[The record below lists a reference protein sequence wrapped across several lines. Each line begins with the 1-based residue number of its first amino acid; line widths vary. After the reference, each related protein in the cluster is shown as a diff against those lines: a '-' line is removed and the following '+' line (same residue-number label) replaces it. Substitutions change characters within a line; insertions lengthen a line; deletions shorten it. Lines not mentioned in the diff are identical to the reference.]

1 MKKPIS
7 TPRNVA
13 EYKAIEN
20 RASRLVGCCENS
32 DEEAEL
38 EAIADAMDAYDT
50 MARLAPLL
58 NSPLIAAAYGI
69 ALVRLRG
76 APDIPTVLNAVG
88 MARLGGRTLGHG
100 SRSCHRTFLCA
111 RAVGRRPRLRVLASN
126 KERFDEAAKSILRDE
141 DKPSE

>member
-13 EYKAIEN
+13 EYMALEN

-32 DEEAEL
+32 KEEAEL

-58 NSPLIAAAYGI
+58 I
-69 ALVRLRG
+69 
-76 APDIPTVLNAVG
+76 
-88 MARLGGRTLGHG
+88 
-100 SRSCHRTFLCA
+100 
-111 RAVGRRPRLRVLASN
+111 
-126 KERFDEAAKSILRDE
+126 
-141 DKPSE
+141 